1 VAGSSSIR
9 TVRVLS
15 ATAHARVGVTQG
27 AGCLLVFD
35 DAPVDPIYDTTVST
49 ISNMSRVV
57 DSLFVKSQKIVA

>member
-1 VAGSSSIR
+1 
-9 TVRVLS
+9 
-15 ATAHARVGVTQG
+15 
-27 AGCLLVFD
+27 LLVFD